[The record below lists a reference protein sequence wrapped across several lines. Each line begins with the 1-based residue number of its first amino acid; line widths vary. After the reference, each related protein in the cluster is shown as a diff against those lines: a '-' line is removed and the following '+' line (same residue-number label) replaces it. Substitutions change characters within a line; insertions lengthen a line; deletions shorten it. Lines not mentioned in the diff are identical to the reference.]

1 MEVELLKSEVNISNG
16 IEEIKQFLLDPGAEQ
31 IELPLKHSFSPGIY
45 ARELEIPEGTL
56 LIGKIHKHRH
66 HNFLMKG
73 EIIVITESGGME
85 LLQAPL
91 TIVSEPGTQRVGYA
105 LTDTL
110 WTTVHA
116 NESNTEDLKVLE
128 EINVVDEMSKYIE
141 YKNNLIKNITI

>member
-141 YKNNLIKNITI
+141 YKNNLTKKITI

>member
-16 IEEIKQFLLDPGAEQ
+16 IEEIKQFLLDPGAEH

-110 WTTVHA
+110 WTTVHT

>member
-110 WTTVHA
+110 WTTIHT

-141 YKNNLIKNITI
+141 YKNNLTKKITI

>member
-110 WTTVHA
+110 WTTVHT

>member
-110 WTTVHA
+110 WTTIHT
-116 NESNTEDLKVLE
+116 NKNNTEDLKVLE

>member
-1 MEVELLKSEVNISNG
+1 
-16 IEEIKQFLLDPGAEQ
+16 
-31 IELPLKHSFSPGIY
+31 
-45 ARELEIPEGTL
+45 
-56 LIGKIHKHRH
+56 
-66 HNFLMKG
+66 MKG

-110 WTTVHA
+110 WTTIHT
-116 NESNTEDLKVLE
+116 NKNNTEDLKVLE

-141 YKNNLIKNITI
+141 YKNNLTKKITI